1 MTQHIVN
8 ISGGKDSTACYL
20 LALQRGATF
29 RAVMADTGNEHPVTI
44 DYAERLAERTGLR
57 NGRARTAAGA
67 SSTCS
72 ISLSARTRGSRTPP
86 SMGFANDRGAC
97 CDHGMPRGRPGMS
110 DKQAP
115 AAQRLLRSKAP

>member
-44 DYAERLAERTGLR
+44 DYAERLAERHSH
-57 NGRARTAAGA
+57 GA
-67 SSTCS
+67 SGD
-72 ISLSARTRGSRTPP
+72 SLFHNPSRALRAFCWAVPK
-86 SMGFANDRGAC
+86 S
-97 CDHGMPRGRPGMS
+97 GRFLP
-110 DKQAP
+110 
-115 AAQRLLRSKAP
+115 